1 MIRIL
6 IFTALLFTASAAK
19 AQCGQDY
26 GREVE
31 GILANLPSL
40 EGERPRLVLVGS
52 STFRLWRDAQ
62 AHFTQ
67 FEVVNA
73 GIGGSCFNDLIAYRE
88 QLFIETSP
96 EVVALYEGDNDLAAG
111 ISEVEILRNAELIV
125 EWFQVRTERRVPIVI
140 VAPKP
145 SPSRMALAPKYR
157 RLNKQLRLLA
167 QRHQLGF
174 VDTWAALCTP
184 EGVPNPEFYQA
195 DQLHLNDMGNA
206 ALANAMN
213 VVLPKWLRISSLAKS
228 LIAD

>member
-6 IFTALLFTASAAK
+6 LFAALLITASAAK

-26 GREVE
+26 GREVQ
-31 GILANLPSL
+31 GILAKLPSL

-52 STFRLWRDAQ
+52 STFRLWHDAQ

-73 GIGGSCFNDLIAYRE
+73 GIGGSCYNDLIAYRE
-88 QLFIETSP
+88 QLFIETRP

-111 ISEVEILRNAELIV
+111 ISEVEILRNAELII

-167 QRHQLGF
+167 QRYQLGF
-174 VDTWAALCTP
+174 VDTWAALCTT
-184 EGVPNPEFYQA
+184 EGVPNPEFYQV

-213 VVLPKWLRISSLAKS
+213 EVLPKWLRISSLAK
-228 LIAD
+228 L